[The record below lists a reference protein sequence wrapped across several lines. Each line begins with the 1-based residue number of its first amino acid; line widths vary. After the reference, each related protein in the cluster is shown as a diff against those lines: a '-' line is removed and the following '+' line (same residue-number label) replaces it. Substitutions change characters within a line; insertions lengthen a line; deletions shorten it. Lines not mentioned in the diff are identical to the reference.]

1 LSEWLLKSLGNAA
14 ASAALV
20 GATKDTVFGRPRLS
34 DVAAKLSRRNPP
46 GRSGIVFGL
55 GQARGTAAFP
65 GPASVPKDSLLGDA
79 APSALRK
86 TFFSSRALGPRD
98 LDLRSGLQ
106 KTRRRHA
113 GSSSREAGQECGP
126 RREAWVEKPR
136 NQPAPKGR
144 KIKTPGHAASAP
156 AKSGFPRLDRG
167 RKQHLTQLHL
177 RKPA

>member
-86 TFFSSRALGPRD
+86 NLSFLAGPWAPEISIFDRGSKR
-98 LDLRSGLQ
+98 LDDDMPGVPAAKRGKNAAHAARPGWRNREINQ
-106 KTRRRHA
+106 PRRGERPRRRGMPLRRRRKADFH
-113 GSSSREAGQECGP
+113 GLIEAE
-126 RREAWVEKPR
+126 
-136 NQPAPKGR
+136 NN
-144 KIKTPGHAASAP
+144 T
-156 AKSGFPRLDRG
+156 
-167 RKQHLTQLHL
+167 
-177 RKPA
+177 